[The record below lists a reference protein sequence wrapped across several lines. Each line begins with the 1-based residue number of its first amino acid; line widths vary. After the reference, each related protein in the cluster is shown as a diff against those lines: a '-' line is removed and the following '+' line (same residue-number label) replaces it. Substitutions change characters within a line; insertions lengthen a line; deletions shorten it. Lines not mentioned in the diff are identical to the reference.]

1 MWPFDSLKATS
12 RALVPVGE
20 RRDSIENPTVPV
32 SASNFLAH
40 FGLSNANIPN
50 VTIDSALTV
59 PAVWAA
65 VSFLSRTLASLPLH
79 AYRTVKDEGPK
90 RLTGKLATVIHDAP
104 NPDQDSF
111 KFRQYFWQQVF
122 TGGRGLAWIERTP
135 QGIEA
140 IWPMDPHYTTIKRV
154 NSRVVYEFANTTGVV
169 QYRAEDVIDVPFMLR
184 SCGLRHY
191 SPITMAAKAIQLALA
206 MNDYG
211 SQFFAGGGVPPLALQ
226 GPLPQGAEAMKRA
239 MADIHR
245 AIDAAKQSDK
255 PLFPMPPGHELKP
268 VGIDPDKGQ
277 MIEARRFQV
286 EEIARAYQLPPVFL
300 QDLTR
305 ATFTNSEQQDLHLVK
320 HLIGQWAQAFE
331 GEVNLKVFGRGSTN
345 RYIEHN
351 LDGLLRGDF
360 ATRMT
365 GYATSIQNGIRTPNE
380 VRALEN
386 LPPLDD
392 GDQLFIQGAT
402 VPLSKAGA
410 DKASE
415 PANPDPDKGQEPKST
430 DNPDDGATE

>member
-1 MWPFDSLKATS
+1 MWPFDSIKATS

-20 RRDSIENPTVPV
+20 RRDSSENPTVPV

-40 FGLSNANIPN
+40 FGLNSANLPT
-50 VTIDSALTV
+50 VTIDSALSV

-90 RLTGKLATVIHDAP
+90 RISGKLATVIHSAP

-122 TGGRGLAWIERTP
+122 TGGRGLAWIERAP

-140 IWPMDPHYTTIKRV
+140 IWPMDPHHTTIKRI
-154 NSRVVYEFANTTGVV
+154 NHRIVYEFRNTTDVI
-169 QYRAEDVIDVPFMLR
+169 QYPAEDVIDVPFMLR

-191 SPITMAAKAIQLALA
+191 SPISMAAKAIQLAIA

-211 SQFFAGGGVPPLALQ
+211 SQFFAGGGVPPLALT

-239 MADIHR
+239 MADVHR

-255 PLFPMPPGHELKP
+255 PIFPMPPGHKLEA
-268 VGIDPDKGQ
+268 VGVDPDKSQ
-277 MIEARRFQV
+277 MTDARRFQI
-286 EEIARAYQLPPVFL
+286 EEISRAYQLPPVFV

-331 GEVNLKVFGRGSTN
+331 GEVNLKLFGRGNSV
-345 RYIEHN
+345 RYVEHN

-360 ATRMT
+360 KNRME
-365 GYATSIQNGIRTPNE
+365 GHGKSIQTGIRTPNE

-386 LPPLDD
+386 LPPLPG
-392 GDQLFIQGAT
+392 GDQLFMQGAT
-402 VPLSKAGA
+402 VPINKAGE
-410 DKASE
+410 SQ
-415 PANPDPDKGQEPKST
+415 PAPAST
-430 DNPDDGATE
+430 DNPDDGVNEE